1 MFRRSSRLAGLQAG
15 TVKLATAMNNC
26 GSLFVSESDLIS
38 ELDSSAHFNLE
49 SKTCSEE
56 LQQDIPHSSVTDSS
70 RESSSDDFASSFQT
84 KYQHESRDSNLRN
97 DVNYSRKPKIIF
109 PQSNDPRWNEWN
121 SELEVLLPQNFT
133 YRKTRSLSATELSE
147 SFDNFIYDFFVEKLG
162 EDAFAKPSS
171 TQKPRGNYEN
181 KTMKKLRRQKKNCKK
196 AYKALIKAGCG
207 DSDEAH
213 ELKKK

>member
-1 MFRRSSRLAGLQAG
+1 MESQTNENNIRDGDSPRADISASSSPVASGRNQMFRRSSRLAGLQAG

-49 SKTCSEE
+49 SKSCSEE

-97 DVNYSRKPKIIF
+97 NVINYSRKPK
-109 PQSNDPRWNEWN
+109 
-121 SELEVLLPQNFT
+121 
-133 YRKTRSLSATELSE
+133 
-147 SFDNFIYDFFVEKLG
+147 
-162 EDAFAKPSS
+162 
-171 TQKPRGNYEN
+171 
-181 KTMKKLRRQKKNCKK
+181 
-196 AYKALIKAGCG
+196 
-207 DSDEAH
+207 
-213 ELKKK
+213 